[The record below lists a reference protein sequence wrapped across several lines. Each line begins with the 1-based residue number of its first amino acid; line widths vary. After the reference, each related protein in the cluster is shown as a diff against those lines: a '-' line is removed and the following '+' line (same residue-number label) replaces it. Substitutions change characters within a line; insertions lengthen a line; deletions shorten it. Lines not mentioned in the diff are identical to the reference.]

1 MNVADLILKLNEFPL
16 HSPVV
21 VEITRADIVEM
32 IGSDDISKLCIDIGN
47 IEMGNWH
54 GTTVNLFL
62 DA

>member
-1 MNVADLILKLNEFPL
+1 L